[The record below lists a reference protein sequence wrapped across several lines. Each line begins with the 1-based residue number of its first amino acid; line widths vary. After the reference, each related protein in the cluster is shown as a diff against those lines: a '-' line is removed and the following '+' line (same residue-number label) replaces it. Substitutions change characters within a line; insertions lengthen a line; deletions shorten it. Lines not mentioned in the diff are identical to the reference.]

1 MSLIVA
7 DSISR
12 SEQYDQTS
20 AVDRHGGVN
29 AGSEQVSPRQI
40 KAALSVLAAIF
51 SCPWGKAPFACGLW
65 QAALLYLMR
74 EQFAFAKVEL

>member
-1 MSLIVA
+1 LEYSFPLYRVAVSLIVA

-51 SCPWGKAPFACGLW
+51 SCP
-65 QAALLYLMR
+65 
-74 EQFAFAKVEL
+74 